1 MTLLSPIE
9 NGSAHQGGARLSRR
23 ALGFALALLLALP
36 LGAPARAF
44 ADVRGTDEI
53 LGASVEAR
61 GLPAVVCPNVTASFA
76 LVMDDE
82 GTVLFSRGALE
93 RSHIASITK
102 IMTAIVALD
111 SGVPLDSTVTVSQEA
126 AQVGESSASLWAG
139 DTLTLEAALAGLMI
153 PSGNDAAIAIAE
165 TLGEGMKTDDSQTAN
180 EAFVAAM
187 NAKAA
192 ELGMTETLF
201 SNPHGLDIGAYD
213 NEMYSCARD
222 VALMSAYA
230 MGNETFRSI
239 VSKESAQITVT
250 RADGKPQVID
260 LQSTDRLLGTYEG
273 ACGIKTGY
281 TEAAGNSFAGACDR
295 GDGLLYAIVLGSP
308 SEDARFQDTET
319 LFDWV
324 YDNRVSYALAHS
336 PETVAFAADGG
347 AEVPLIARVS
357 QSAWPD
363 RTVAATFADPSAAV
377 EVFAPEGNV
386 SQEIVAEEL
395 TGSVAAGDVVGVANF
410 YQGNELVATQD
421 LIACEDSPAPG
432 FLEGIGIW
440 WNRLWATTPRHR
452 PRSSTRRPSS
462 TASHPLARIISP
474 LRPSPQASQTTLP
487 PTVPEAARARV
498 PQTPP
503 TSKEVWAMSERCPVC
518 SHEISPN
525 DTVCPTCGFKLLGAT
540 QAMQPLV
547 MSETPAAT
555 VEESAPAR
563 ATLNVVRGPQ
573 VGISFVLTGE
583 PVTIGRSPQ
592 CTIFLNDMTVS
603 RMHATIE
610 QENGCYV
617 IRDANSFNG
626 VWVNNDSV
634 EARALRP
641 GDFIQIGTF
650 CMQYEEN

>member
-9 NGSAHQGGARLSRR
+9 NGSAHQRGARLSRR

-61 GLPAVVCPNVTASFA
+61 GLPAVACPNVTATFA

-126 AQVGESSASLWAG
+126 ASVGESSASLWAG

-230 MGNETFRSI
+230 MENETFRSI

-295 GDGLLYAIVLGSP
+295 GDGLLYAIRGRALPGHRDAVQLGLRQP
-308 SEDARFQDTET
+308 R
-319 LFDWV
+319 
-324 YDNRVSYALAHS
+324 
-336 PETVAFAADGG
+336 
-347 AEVPLIARVS
+347 
-357 QSAWPD
+357 
-363 RTVAATFADPSAAV
+363 
-377 EVFAPEGNV
+377 
-386 SQEIVAEEL
+386 EL
-395 TGSVAAGDVVGVANF
+395 CA
-410 YQGNELVATQD
+410 
-421 LIACEDSPAPG
+421 
-432 FLEGIGIW
+432 
-440 WNRLWATTPRHR
+440 
-452 PRSSTRRPSS
+452 
-462 TASHPLARIISP
+462 
-474 LRPSPQASQTTLP
+474 
-487 PTVPEAARARV
+487 
-498 PQTPP
+498 
-503 TSKEVWAMSERCPVC
+503 
-518 SHEISPN
+518 
-525 DTVCPTCGFKLLGAT
+525 
-540 QAMQPLV
+540 
-547 MSETPAAT
+547 
-555 VEESAPAR
+555 
-563 ATLNVVRGPQ
+563 GPQ
-573 VGISFVLTGE
+573 
-583 PVTIGRSPQ
+583 P
-592 CTIFLNDMTVS
+592 
-603 RMHATIE
+603 
-610 QENGCYV
+610 
-617 IRDANSFNG
+617 RDRGLCS
-626 VWVNNDSV
+626 
-634 EARALRP
+634 
-641 GDFIQIGTF
+641 
-650 CMQYEEN
+650 